1 MVEPRTPESVASD
14 VPIGEHV
21 LGVEIEGTKVL
32 RKVVVEEEE
41 VTVVEFH
48 P

>member
-1 MVEPRTPESVASD
+1 MFDEHFAIGD

-21 LGVEIEGTKVL
+21 LGVEIEGTKVF
-32 RKVVVEEEE
+32 RKVLVEEEE
-41 VTVVEFH
+41 VTEVEFR